1 MHFKVERLPDEQII
15 IVTFGRDYVFGEDTQ
30 ALAQAVAAKVTGE
43 DTNIHVVYDVR
54 EMKMSFG
61 DLVVSMSNAAQ
72 KSAGAQVSNF
82 KTIFVGS
89 SEMVRLGI
97 LAFEQEQYGKMKFPL
112 YANLEE
118 GLKYAREQ
126 IKQRK

>member
-1 MHFKVERLPDEQII
+1 MHFKVERVPNEQII
-15 IVTFGRDYVFGEDTQ
+15 IVAFGRDYVFGQDTK
-30 ALAQAVAAKVTGE
+30 ALAQAVMEKVTGD
-43 DTNIHVVYDVR
+43 DTNVQVVYDLR

-61 DLVVSMSNAAQ
+61 DLVLNMSNAAQ
-72 KSAGAQVSNF
+72 KTAGEQVINF

-89 SEMVRLGI
+89 GEMVRLGI

-112 YANLEE
+112 FASMEE

-126 IKQRK
+126 IKSRK